1 MNSKVMKLI
10 FIVLLGLAIWFMPPP
25 AGVKIQA
32 WHLFAIFFATIVG
45 FILSPIPIG
54 ILTLA
59 GITVAGLTKTLTP
72 AEALSG
78 FSNGVIWLVV
88 CAFLFSKGFI
98 KSGLGRRIAYT
109 IMRAIG
115 HKTLNLAYSLAIS
128 DFIISPAT
136 PSVTARSGGVIF
148 PIARSLAVAFDSEP
162 DRNPRRMGAFLV
174 QSVTQVCMVTSTMF
188 LTSQAGNPLLA
199 GLAQR
204 TFDITIDWWGWCW
217 AALPPGL
224 VMLALIPWIVYKVYP
239 PEVTETPEA
248 RAIADAELEKM
259 GPVKSQEKS
268 VAIVFVSCLVLW
280 ATSQWTKLDATV
292 VGLIG
297 VTVLLLS
304 NALTWD
310 DVISEKSAW
319 DTLVWM
325 GGTIAMAT
333 YINRLG
339 LIAWFTKT
347 VSGHFSGFPWLATLI
362 ILLLIFMYSQYAFA
376 GLSAHIT
383 AMFPA
388 LAALALAAG
397 TPPLLTVISFGV
409 VGNLCG
415 CLSHYASGPS
425 PIFYGSGYTD
435 LRTWLKLGF
444 FFSVLHM
451 TLYMA
456 MAFAWWKVIGF
467 W

>member
-1 MNSKVMKLI
+1 MNSKVSKMA
-10 FIVLLGLAIWFMPPP
+10 FIVLLGLAIWFIPPP
-25 AGVKIQA
+25 VGVKAQA
-32 WHLFAIFFATIVG
+32 WHLFAIFAATIAG

-54 ILTLA
+54 ILTLG
-59 GITVAGLTKTLTP
+59 GITIAAVTGTLTP
-72 AEALSG
+72 GEALSG
-78 FSNGVIWLVV
+78 FSNSTIWLVV
-88 CAFLFSKGFI
+88 CAFIFSKGFI

-115 HKTLNLAYSLAIS
+115 HRTLNLAYSLAIS

-148 PIARSLAVAFDSEP
+148 PIAKSLAVAFDSEP
-162 DRNPRRMGAFLV
+162 DKNPRRMGAFLV

-199 GLAQR
+199 GLAQK
-204 TFDITIDWWGWCW
+204 TFDITIDWWGWCK

-224 VMLALIPWIVYKVYP
+224 VMLALIPYIVYKIYP
-239 PEVTETPEA
+239 PEVLETPEA
-248 RAIADAELEKM
+248 RAIAEAELKKM
-259 GPVKSQEKS
+259 GPVKAQEKY
-268 VAIVFVSCLVLW
+268 VALVFVSCLLLW
-280 ATSQWTKLDATV
+280 ATSQWTRLDATV

-297 VTVLLLS
+297 VTTLLLT
-304 NALTWD
+304 NALSWE
-310 DVISEKSAW
+310 DVITEKNAW

-339 LIAWFTKT
+339 LIAWFTNA
-347 VSGHFSGFPWLATLI
+347 VSGHFSGFPWMVTLLV
-362 ILLLIFMYSQYAFA
+362 LLVIFMYSQYAFA

-397 TPPLLTVISFGV
+397 TPPMLTVISFGV
-409 VGNLCG
+409 IGNLCG
-415 CLSHYASGPS
+415 CLTHYASGPS
-425 PIFYGSGYTD
+425 PIFYGSGYTE

-451 TLYMA
+451 TVYLA
-456 MAFAWWKVIGF
+456 LAFSWWKIIGF

>member
-1 MNSKVMKLI
+1 MNSKVGKLI
-10 FIVLLGLAIWFMPPP
+10 FIVLLGLAVWFIPPP
-25 AGVKIQA
+25 EGVKPQA
-32 WHLFAIFFATIVG
+32 WHLFAIFFATITG

-54 ILTLA
+54 IITLCA
-59 GITVAGLTKTLTP
+59 ITVAAITRTLTP
-72 AEALSG
+72 GEALSG
-78 FSNGVIWLVV
+78 FSNTTIWLVV
-88 CAFLFSKGFI
+88 CAFLFSKGLI

-128 DFIISPAT
+128 DLIISPAT

-174 QSVTQVCMVTSTMF
+174 QSVTQVCMVTSTLF

-199 GLAQR
+199 GLAQK
-204 TFDITIDWWGWCW
+204 TFDINIEWGTWCL

-224 VMLALIPWIVYKVYP
+224 IMLALVPYIVYKVYP

-248 RAIADAELEKM
+248 RQIAQGELDKM
-259 GPVKSQEKS
+259 GPVKPQEKY
-268 VAIVFVSCLVLW
+268 VCGVFCLCLLLW
-280 ATSQWTKLDATV
+280 GTSQWTGLHATI
-292 VGLIG
+292 VGVLG
-297 VTVLLLS
+297 VCILLLS
-304 NALTWD
+304 GALSWD
-310 DVISEKSAW
+310 DVLTEKSAW
-319 DTLVWM
+319 DTLIWM
-325 GGTIAMAT
+325 GGTIAIAT
-333 YINRLG
+333 YLNRLG

-347 VSGHFSGFPWLATLI
+347 VSVYFTGLPWLMTLV

-397 TPPLLTVISFGV
+397 APPLLTVISFGV

-415 CLSHYASGPS
+415 CLTHYASGPS
-425 PIFYGSGYTD
+425 PIFFGSGYTE
-435 LRTWLKLGF
+435 LRTWLRLGF

-451 TLYMA
+451 TLYMGL
-456 MAFAWWKVIGF
+456 AFTWWKIIGF

>member
-1 MNSKVMKLI
+1 MNGKLFKLA
-10 FIVLLGLAIWFMPPP
+10 FIVLLGIVIWFIPPP
-25 AGVKIQA
+25 AGVNLKA
-32 WHLFAIFFATIVG
+32 WHLFAIFFATIIG

-54 ILTLA
+54 IITLGA
-59 GITVAGLTKTLTP
+59 LTVATLTNTLTTG
-72 AEALSG
+72 EALSG
-78 FSNGVIWLVV
+78 FSNSTIWLIV
-88 CAFLFSKGFI
+88 CAFLFSKGLI
-98 KSGLGRRIAYT
+98 KSGFGRRIAYT
-109 IMRAIG
+109 IMGVIG

-128 DFIISPAT
+128 DLIISPAT

-162 DRNPRRMGAFLV
+162 DRNPRRIGAYLV

-199 GLAQR
+199 GLAQK
-204 TFDITIDWWGWCW
+204 TFDITIDWGTWCL

-224 VMLALIPWIVYKVYP
+224 VMLALIPYIVYKVYP

-248 RAIADAELEKM
+248 KKIAQAELKKM
-259 GPVKSQEKS
+259 GPVKTEEKY
-268 VAIVFVSCLVLW
+268 VCLVFVLCLLCW
-280 ATSQWTKLDATV
+280 GTSRWTGLDATV
-292 VGLIG
+292 VGILG
-297 VTVLLLS
+297 VCILLLS
-304 NALTWD
+304 GALSWD
-310 DVISEKSAW
+310 DVLTEKSAW
-319 DTLVWM
+319 DTLIWM

-333 YINRLG
+333 YLNSFG

-347 VSGHFSGFPWLATLI
+347 VGVYFTGLPTMATLF
-362 ILLLIFMYSQYAFA
+362 ILLCIFMYSQYAFA

-397 TPPLLTVISFGV
+397 VPPLLTVISFAV

-415 CLSHYASGPS
+415 CLTHYASGPS

-435 LRTWLKLGF
+435 LPTWLRLGF
-444 FFSVLHM
+444 FFSVVHM

-456 MAFAWWKVIGF
+456 LAFAWWKIISF

>member
-1 MNSKVMKLI
+1 MNSKVLKLTA
-10 FIVLLGLAIWFMPPP
+10 IVLIGLAIWFMPPP
-25 AGVKIQA
+25 DGVKIQA

-45 FILSPIPIG
+45 FILSPVPIG
-54 ILTLA
+54 ILAMA
-59 GITVAGLTKTLTP
+59 GITVAGVTNTLTP

-78 FSNGVIWLVV
+78 FSNPTIWLVV

-148 PIARSLAVAFDSEP
+148 PIAKSLAIAFDSEP
-162 DRNPRRMGAFLV
+162 HRNPRRMGAFLV
-174 QSVTQVCMVTSTMF
+174 QSVTQVCMVTSTLF

-199 GLAQR
+199 GLAQK
-204 TFDITIDWWGWCW
+204 TFDINVEWWSWCL

-224 VMLALIPWIVYKVYP
+224 VMLALVPWIVYKVYP
-239 PEVTETPEA
+239 PEVTSTPEA
-248 RAIADAELEKM
+248 RRIADAELASM
-259 GPVKSQEKS
+259 GPVTPQERS
-268 VAIVFVSCLVLW
+268 VAIVFVSCLALW
-280 ATSQWTKLDATV
+280 ATSQWTRLDATI

-297 VTVLLLS
+297 ITVLVFS

-310 DVISEKSAW
+310 DVITEKSAW
-319 DTLVWM
+319 DTLAWM

-339 LIAWFTKT
+339 LIAWFTKS
-347 VSGHFSGFPWLATLI
+347 VGGHFSGFPWLFTLI

-383 AMFPA
+383 AMFPP

-397 TPPLLTVISFGV
+397 APPMLTLISFGV

-415 CLSHYASGPS
+415 CLTHYASGPS
-425 PIFYGSGYTD
+425 PIFYGSGYTE
-435 LRTWLKLGF
+435 LPTWLKLGF
-444 FFSVLHM
+444 FFSLVHM
-451 TLYMA
+451 TLYMTL
-456 MAFAWWKVIGF
+456 AFAWWKLIGL